1 MKNQLIAL
9 AVTVL
14 LAACGDKPRGP
25 LEVQGKT
32 FMDREFPVQF
42 EFSGRDKGR
51 LWNVSTDQS
60 IDFQYTLEDKKLMLE
75 YTQPNSKEVQKEL
88 QHDRAETTMLY
99 AYSDILFKN
108 HNGVADEELKD
119 ICIEILE
126 TVQDTHRIIQNF
138 CQAVPFRSE

>member
-1 MKNQLIAL
+1 
-9 AVTVL
+9 
-14 LAACGDKPRGP
+14 
-25 LEVQGKT
+25 
-32 FMDREFPVQF
+32 
-42 EFSGRDKGR
+42 
-51 LWNVSTDQS
+51 
-60 IDFQYTLEDKKLMLE
+60 
-75 YTQPNSKEVQKEL
+75 
-88 QHDRAETTMLY
+88 MLY

>member
-1 MKNQLIAL
+1 MRKIGDKKFIFPGRF
-9 AVTVL
+9 
-14 LAACGDKPRGP
+14 GDKPRTRQAVWKDVKKASKALKINENLSP
-25 LEVQGKT
+25 HSARKT
-32 FMDREFPVQF
+32 YAVEEFH
-42 EFSGRDKGR
+42 EKG
-51 LWNVSTDQS
+51 
-60 IDFQYTLEDKKLMLE
+60 F
-75 YTQPNSKEVQKEL
+75 KEVQKEL

-108 HNGVADEELKD
+108 HNGVIDEELKD